1 MNRRRLQQAV
11 AVAAVVVMDTGWCA
25 VSLSRWV
32 YAAWTEQTTGLS
44 VCLCVCGRIC
54 AIFVYWLPST
64 RWQSPGDATAVI
76 LALRFISH
84 MRQITALTA
93 CRPCAH
99 GRPWIALVY
108 VDNWRRSRAP
118 ERGSVTLSKTRPHT
132 PPPME
137 SDSRPIKNPMLVAGT
152 HHVKFCG

>member
-118 ERGSVTLSKTRPHT
+118 ELVRQQLYSTSFFLPSLISHFFSVCPLPKEH
-132 PPPME
+132 
-137 SDSRPIKNPMLVAGT
+137 N
-152 HHVKFCG
+152 